1 MNVLR
6 LRLQVAWLQSRLII
20 VRLRISNLLTIS
32 IWRVNPSRL
41 EQTLI

>member
-6 LRLQVAWLQSRLII
+6 PRLQVAWLQSRLFT
-20 VRLRISNLLTIS
+20 VRLPISNLLAIS